1 MAKERIDL
9 SKLNSKQ
16 QENPQADTILENPN
30 QIEKTE
36 EQDEILPEDGNDS
49 NQSFSGQNPKHRIV
63 VNVAQT
69 EYDVIKK
76 VARKVCNW
84 RLKYF
89 EEDHEGAIRKG
100 VGGQKLSPVFDL
112 SWHDLS
118 IAPDFLSKLLP
129 Y

>member
-1 MAKERIDL
+1 M
-9 SKLNSKQ
+9 
-16 QENPQADTILENPN
+16 
-30 QIEKTE
+30 
-36 EQDEILPEDGNDS
+36 
-49 NQSFSGQNPKHRIV
+49 
-63 VNVAQT
+63 NVAQT

-129 Y
+129 YQKVNMYPGIQCISRKNHLARNLMRMYKAFPTEYNFFPKTWVLPYEYMDLRNHYLQN